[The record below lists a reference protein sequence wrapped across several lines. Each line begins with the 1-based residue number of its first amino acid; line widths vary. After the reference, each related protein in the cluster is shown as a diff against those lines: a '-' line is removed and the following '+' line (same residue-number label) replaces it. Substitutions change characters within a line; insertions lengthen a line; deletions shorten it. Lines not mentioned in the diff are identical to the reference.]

1 MHILNV
7 ISYYKVNIGYILQNI
22 KVANNLFL
30 SPPFTCA
37 FELEAKKH
45 STGETIFL
53 KLILTSRKYLR
64 EMTAEHRLGRGERG
78 WRGRKQRRRD
88 ATGAPPHNPPPLT
101 SATSLIVWPLII
113 ISNNMHKAAM
123 AARQRH
129 RLPAGVLSPHHF
141 YNFLGP
147 V

>member
-1 MHILNV
+1 MYILNV

-22 KVANNLFL
+22 KVANNLFYLLLLL
-30 SPPFTCA
+30 S
-37 FELEAKKH
+37 LLNSRQKKY
-45 STGETIFL
+45 SAGETIFL

-64 EMTAEHRLGRGERG
+64 EMTAEHRLWWGERTEAAASG
-78 WRGRKQRRRD
+78 RHRGPTPQ
-88 ATGAPPHNPPPLT
+88 PPPLT
-101 SATSLIVWPLII
+101 LATSLIVWPLII